1 MTEYTFSNLIL
12 EHLRSIR
19 STLARHD
26 EQFDTVIMRLG
37 SIESQMAGVHA
48 DIAGLNLR
56 MDRFEYCLSRI
67 EQRLELRDETV

>member
-1 MTEYTFSNLIL
+1 MTEDNISNLIL

-37 SIESQMAGVHA
+37 SIESQMAGVQA

-56 MDRFEYCLSRI
+56 MDRFENRLARI
-67 EQRLELRDETV
+67 ERRLELRDETA

>member
-1 MTEYTFSNLIL
+1 MTKDNISNQVL

-37 SIESQMAGVHA
+37 SIESQMAGVHT

-56 MDRFEYCLSRI
+56 MDRFENRLSRI
-67 EQRLELRDETV
+67 ERGLELRDETT

>member
-1 MTEYTFSNLIL
+1 MTEDNISSLIL
-12 EHLRSIR
+12 EHPSSIR

-37 SIESQMAGVHA
+37 SIESQMVGVHT

-56 MDRFEYCLSRI
+56 MERFENRLARI
-67 EQRLELRDETV
+67 DRRLELRDETA